1 MAEAT
6 VAIHQPNF
14 FPWLGYFDKIAR
26 ADVFVLLDDVQF
38 AKQSWTNRVQ
48 LLIDG
53 EPGWVTAP
61 VRRDGKV
68 SIAEARFDE
77 SKPWRKKLLKTVYFS
92 YRRAPHFELV
102 YPRIEGLVQTAE
114 ERVGPYNE
122 SAIRALCEDLNL
134 TGTKLIRS
142 SDLGVEATSTERLV
156 GIVAELGGSA
166 YLSGGGAGGYQED
179 EAFDRA
185 GIELLNQDF
194 GHPAYPQTS
203 AEPAMGLSVIDALM
217 SCGFQGTA
225 ELLGA

>member
-1 MAEAT
+1 MAEAI

-38 AKQSWTNRVQ
+38 SKQSWTNRVQ
-48 LLIDG
+48 VLIDG

-61 VRRDGKV
+61 VRRDGKI
-68 SIAEARFDE
+68 SISEARFDE

-92 YRRAPHFELV
+92 YRRAPHFERV
-102 YPRIEGLVQTAE
+102 YPRIEGLVQAAE

-122 SAIRALCEDLNL
+122 AAVRALCEELGL
-134 TGTKLIRS
+134 TGTRLIRS
-142 SDLGVEATSTERLV
+142 SELGVEATSTGRLV
-156 GIVAELGGSA
+156 RIVTELGGTA

-179 EAFDRA
+179 VAFERA

-194 GHPAYPQTS
+194 EHPAYPQASEQPTI
-203 AEPAMGLSVIDALM
+203 GLSVIDALM
-217 SCGFQGTA
+217 SCGFEGTA
-225 ELLGA
+225 ELLRA